1 VHDIEPYYNWRGYY
15 VASEDPYSPFFEREY
30 SEFEFTSKI
39 YNYYIHPQWDSFG
52 SQTLFMKILYCHYEQ
67 GFAVIEFIGEWN
79 DLLYNDIMFLKREVI
94 ETMMDQG
101 VSKFILIGENVLNF
115 HFSDDSY
122 YEEWFEDVNDRDGW
136 IALMNIRDHVQED
149 ISSANIDSYF
159 VLGGKLNEVRWRT
172 MNPDQLFESVERHV
186 MRRLAMWCF
195 NRKGAKGAK
204 IFFTLRSLRLCG

>member
-1 VHDIEPYYNWRGYY
+1 MHDIEPYYNWRGYY

-52 SQTLFMKILYCHYEQ
+52 SQTLFMKVLYCHYEN
-67 GFAVIEFIGEWN
+67 GFAIIELIGEWN

-94 ETMMDQG
+94 ETMMQQG
-101 VSKFILIGENVLNF
+101 VSKFILIGENILNF
-115 HFSDDSY
+115 HSSDDSY
-122 YEEWFEDVNDRDGW
+122 YEEWFEEVNDSDGW
-136 IALMNIRDHVQED
+136 IALMNVREHVLSD
-149 ISSANIDSYF
+149 INSANIDSYF

-186 MRRLAMWCF
+186 MRRLAM
-195 NRKGAKGAK
+195 
-204 IFFTLRSLRLCG
+204 

>member
-1 VHDIEPYYNWRGYY
+1 MHDIEPYYNWRGYY

-186 MRRLAMWCF
+186 MRRL
-195 NRKGAKGAK
+195 
-204 IFFTLRSLRLCG
+204 TT

>member
-1 VHDIEPYYNWRGYY
+1 M
-15 VASEDPYSPFFEREY
+15 ASEDPYSPFFEREY

-67 GFAVIEFIGEWN
+67 GFAVIELIGEWN

-122 YEEWFEDVNDRDGW
+122 YEEWFEDVQAENGW
-136 IALMNIRDHVQED
+136 IALINFRDHVLED
-149 ISSANIDSYF
+149 MMSANIDHYF
-159 VLGGKLNEVRWRT
+159 LCGGNLQEVDWRT
-172 MNPDQLFESVERHV
+172 YRPEVLFQRILSHV
-186 MRRLAMWCF
+186 TRRI
-195 NRKGAKGAK
+195 G
-204 IFFTLRSLRLCG
+204 

>member
-1 VHDIEPYYNWRGYY
+1 MHDIEPYYNWRGYY

-30 SEFEFTSKI
+30 SEFEFSSKI

-52 SQTLFMKILYCHYEQ
+52 SQTLFMKVLYCHYDN

-94 ETMMDQG
+94 ELMMQEG
-101 VSKFILIGENVLNF
+101 VTKFILIGENILNF

-122 YEEWFEDVNDRDGW
+122 YEEWFEEVNENEGW
-136 IALMNIRDHVQED
+136 IALMNAREHVLAD
-149 ISSANIDSYF
+149 MGDANVDRYF
-159 VLGGKLNEVRWRT
+159 VSGGKLNEMRWRT

-186 MRRLAMWCF
+186 MRRLTA
-195 NRKGAKGAK
+195 G
-204 IFFTLRSLRLCG
+204 